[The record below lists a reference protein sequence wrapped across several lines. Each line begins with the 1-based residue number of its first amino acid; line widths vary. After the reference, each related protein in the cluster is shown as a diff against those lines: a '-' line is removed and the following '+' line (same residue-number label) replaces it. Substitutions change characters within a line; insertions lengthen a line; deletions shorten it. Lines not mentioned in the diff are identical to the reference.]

1 MKNKTSI
8 GIKIKIARLGI
19 KLFFVRLPAW
29 IKYPTKLILVFLYI
43 CFMSK
48 IYAVFLAVFTPVF
61 KEWTDF
67 FIFLMAVTAVVMKP
81 KR

>member
-1 MKNKTSI
+1 MRQKL
-8 GIKIKIARLGI
+8 KIFWLTI
-19 KLFFVRLPAW
+19 KLFLTRLPAW

-43 CFMSK
+43 CILSK
-48 IYAVFLAVFTPVF
+48 IYAVFLTVFTPVF

-67 FIFLMAVTAVVMKP
+67 FIFLMAVTAVVMKS